1 MRQMLVAHLPG
12 PVIARLRSA
21 RRHGRRARFHA
32 REAVAPVSLGRAE
45 VAAALRAAGLRAGD
59 GAFVHTAMSRFGKI
73 EGGPGTVVGAFED
86 VLGPDG
92 LLVMPSFPLDASTAD
107 YLAADPVFDVRSTP
121 SRMGALTE
129 YFRTLPGVER
139 SLHPTHP
146 VCARGPGAAE
156 LVAGHAD
163 APTPFGE
170 GTPFARMVE
179 RGTTQVWLG
188 TTLRTFTLY
197 HAFECLRPFPLEVFS
212 PEPVMTR
219 CVDAEGRERAVP
231 TLVHD
236 PELGSRKDET
246 RERMRSHLREAGVLR
261 VAQLGRGEVMAAPL
275 PELFRELDVL
285 LARGITIYEVEVP
298 A

>member
-1 MRQMLVAHLPG
+1 MLVAHLPG

-21 RRHGRRARFHA
+21 RRRGRRARFHA
-32 REAVAPVSLGRAE
+32 REAVAPVTLGRAD
-45 VAAALRAAGLRAGD
+45 VAAALRVAGLREGD
-59 GAFVHTAMSRFGKI
+59 GVFVHTAMSRFGKI
-73 EGGPGTVVGAFED
+73 EGGPATVVAALED
-86 VLGPDG
+86 VVGPRG
-92 LLVMPSFPLDASTAD
+92 LIAMPSFPLDASTVD
-107 YLAADPVFDVRSTP
+107 YLAADPVFDVRETP

-129 YFRTLPGVER
+129 YFRTLPGVHR

-146 VCARGPGAAE
+146 VCARGPGAEE

-179 RGTTQVWLG
+179 RGMWQVWLG

-197 HAFECLRPFPLEVFS
+197 HGFECLRGDAFPFRVFS
-212 PEPVMTR
+212 PEPVATR
-219 CVDAEGRERAVP
+219 CVDAEGRERTVP

-246 RERMRSHLREAGVLR
+246 RERMREHLVAAGVLR
-261 VAQLGRGEVMAAPL
+261 TAQLGRGEIMAAPM

-285 LARGITIYEVEVP
+285 MARGITIYQVEVP